1 MEDFWKK
8 PVIVFYR
15 ERRER
20 ESKAF
25 LVIKA
30 RSLAVS
36 KKDGVYI
43 GSISDFFPL
52 MGDMDYLTSE
62 KGDKE
67 KYVFC
72 WFNDEEDDLDKAW
85 LRLIGVTLSDVQYIT
100 DDKGKK
106 TYQAKFQAL
115 HGKTK

>member
-30 RSLAVS
+30 RSLTVS
-36 KKDGVYI
+36 RKDDVYV

-52 MGDMDYLTSE
+52 MGDIDYLTSDE
-62 KGDKE
+62 GVNE
-67 KYVFC
+67 KYVMC
-72 WFNDEEDDLDKAW
+72 WFNDEEDDFDKAW
-85 LRLIGVTLSDVQYIT
+85 LRLIGVTLSDVNFTT
-100 DDKGKK
+100 DEREKK
-106 TYQAKFQAL
+106 TYQAKFNAL
-115 HGKTK
+115 HGKTR

>member
-1 MEDFWKK
+1 MEDSWKK

-36 KKDGVYI
+36 KKDEVYT
-43 GSISDFFPL
+43 GNISDFFPL
-52 MGDMDYLTSE
+52 MGDIDYLTSE
-62 KGDKE
+62 EGIKE
-67 KYVFC
+67 KYVMC
-72 WFNDEEDDLDKAW
+72 WFNDEEDDFDKAW
-85 LRLIGVTLSDVQYIT
+85 LRLIGVTLSDVNFIT
-100 DDKGKK
+100 DEKGKK
-106 TYQAKFQAL
+106 TYQAKFNAL